1 MIESK
6 ILLAR
11 ERQAT
16 DPIKKSSYSEGV
28 SDTGASTRPPLL
40 YLTSET
46 EEEAVIPLN
55 PQKRQETLWDLSK
68 TDFSIAPIME
78 VYVSS
83 ISGTNCNSVIM

>member
-1 MIESK
+1 MIESQ

-11 ERQAT
+11 ERHAK
-16 DPIKKSSYSEGV
+16 DRIKNSSYSEGA

-55 PQKRQETLWDLSK
+55 PQNRQETLWDLSK
-68 TDFSIAPIME
+68 TDISTAPIIE

-83 ISGTNCNSVIM
+83 ISGTYIYKL